1 MKTIGFLLLILPL
14 ITHQQ
19 PTCAKVRT
27 GKFMSGNEQNGFT
40 VITRTKDIQREENEK
55 YGIITEDTV
64 RWLSDCK
71 YKIITGRVIKNES
84 KVDLTTDFKLEIEI
98 LEVHES
104 HYKQKTTSL
113 LTGQSMVSEIKI
125 IK

>member
-1 MKTIGFLLLILPL
+1 
-14 ITHQQ
+14 
-19 PTCAKVRT
+19 
-27 GKFMSGNEQNGFT
+27 MSGNEQNGFT

-84 KVDLTTDFKLEIEI
+84 KVDLTTDFKLEVEI
-98 LEVHES
+98 LEVSES